1 MQPVD
6 RTDGDRSFIEDA
18 RRRQIVTAAI
28 AAIAEEGYSRASF
41 VRIAA
46 RASISPGLITYHFK
60 TKENLIREVLGH
72 IDARLDRAMEG
83 GPEPL
88 EGFED
93 GLRRIVTGHVTYC
106 ASHPQEMVAR
116 REVLSAALPPALQE
130 HVARGTRRAGPSWSA
145 SSPRGSATGSSA
157 PSTPRSSRTPC
168 SPRSAPPRGPWHGAP
183 PRSTGPTPARWR
195 TCSPRRPPDG
205 GEPQRRRRRGD
216 VPHGASASYRSAPPA
231 ARPCLA
237 GLRRPRP
244 WRASPR
250 APRAG
255 VGPRP
260 GPARAQP

>member
-6 RTDGDRSFIEDA
+6 RTDEDRSFIEDA

-130 HVARGTRRAGPSWSA
+130 HVARGNEAGRAELVGFLAEGQRHGEFRPFDPEVFTDA
-145 SSPRGSATGSSA
+145 LFAALGSA
-157 PSTPRSSRTPC
+157 PRSVALRPTEEHAAYA
-168 SPRSAPPRGPWHGAP
+168 REMADLFAEAATGRG
-183 PRSTGPTPARWR
+183 
-195 TCSPRRPPDG
+195 
-205 GEPQRRRRRGD
+205 
-216 VPHGASASYRSAPPA
+216 
-231 ARPCLA
+231 
-237 GLRRPRP
+237 
-244 WRASPR
+244 
-250 APRAG
+250 
-255 VGPRP
+255 
-260 GPARAQP
+260 

>member
-106 ASHPQEMVAR
+106 ARHPQEMVAR

-130 HVARGTRRAGPSWSA
+130 HVARGNEAGRAELVGFLTEGQRHGEFRPFDPEVFTDA
-145 SSPRGSATGSSA
+145 LFAALSSA
-157 PSTPRSSRTPC
+157 PRSVARRP
-168 SPRSAPPRGPWHGAP
+168 AEEHGAYA
-183 PRSTGPTPARWR
+183 REMADLFAEAATG
-195 TCSPRRPPDG
+195 
-205 GEPQRRRRRGD
+205 RG
-216 VPHGASASYRSAPPA
+216 
-231 ARPCLA
+231 
-237 GLRRPRP
+237 
-244 WRASPR
+244 
-250 APRAG
+250 
-255 VGPRP
+255 
-260 GPARAQP
+260 

>member
-130 HVARGTRRAGPSWSA
+130 HVARGDEAGRAELVGFLTEGQRHGEFRPFDPEVFTDA
-145 SSPRGSATGSSA
+145 LFAALSSA
-157 PSTPRSSRTPC
+157 PRSVARRP
-168 SPRSAPPRGPWHGAP
+168 AEEHGAYA
-183 PRSTGPTPARWR
+183 REMADLFAEAATG
-195 TCSPRRPPDG
+195 
-205 GEPQRRRRRGD
+205 RG
-216 VPHGASASYRSAPPA
+216 
-231 ARPCLA
+231 
-237 GLRRPRP
+237 
-244 WRASPR
+244 
-250 APRAG
+250 
-255 VGPRP
+255 
-260 GPARAQP
+260 

>member
-28 AAIAEEGYSRASF
+28 ATIAEEGYSRASF

-93 GLRRIVTGHVTYC
+93 GLRRIVAGHVTYC

-130 HVARGTRRAGPSWSA
+130 HVARGNEAGRAELVGFLTEGQRHGEFRPFDPEVFTDA
-145 SSPRGSATGSSA
+145 LFAALSSA
-157 PSTPRSSRTPC
+157 PRSVARRP
-168 SPRSAPPRGPWHGAP
+168 AEEHGAYA
-183 PRSTGPTPARWR
+183 REMADLFAEAATG
-195 TCSPRRPPDG
+195 
-205 GEPQRRRRRGD
+205 RG
-216 VPHGASASYRSAPPA
+216 
-231 ARPCLA
+231 
-237 GLRRPRP
+237 
-244 WRASPR
+244 
-250 APRAG
+250 
-255 VGPRP
+255 
-260 GPARAQP
+260 

>member
-130 HVARGTRRAGPSWSA
+130 HVARGNEAGRAELVGFLTEGQRHGEFRPFDPEVFTDA
-145 SSPRGSATGSSA
+145 LFAALSSA
-157 PSTPRSSRTPC
+157 PRSVARRP
-168 SPRSAPPRGPWHGAP
+168 AEEHGAYA
-183 PRSTGPTPARWR
+183 REMADLFAEAATG
-195 TCSPRRPPDG
+195 
-205 GEPQRRRRRGD
+205 RG
-216 VPHGASASYRSAPPA
+216 
-231 ARPCLA
+231 
-237 GLRRPRP
+237 
-244 WRASPR
+244 
-250 APRAG
+250 
-255 VGPRP
+255 
-260 GPARAQP
+260 